1 MTSKT
6 MLGNKIEVDINNIIY
21 PVKVDDILQVA
32 LTDNVSDPTNKKN
45 LKTAHDHDARI
56 LGPSIMDQF
65 EYVMFGKVYKK
76 SDSKPAKEGEARSV
90 TVFISY
96 GGLLMKLDSEEYD
109 ALKEIHVNDSIYLMM
124 RKIET
129 QQTDETML

>member
-6 MLGNKIEVDINNIIY
+6 MSNKMELDINNIIY
-21 PVKVDDILQVA
+21 PVKIDETIQVA
-32 LTDNVSDPTNKKN
+32 PTDNKKN
-45 LKTAHDHDARI
+45 LKDFHDHDARI
-56 LGPSIMDQF
+56 LGPSIMDQY

-76 SDSKPAKEGEARSV
+76 TDSKPAKEGDTRMS

-109 ALKEIHVNDSIYLMM
+109 ALKDLHVNDGVYLMM
-124 RKIET
+124 RKVET
-129 QQTDETML
+129 AAIDPTLPAEVSMMD